1 MAGRRSNRQAADR
14 PRAGECQQRADLT
27 NRQFA
32 AAPDR
37 TIDPVQH
44 QPIQRR
50 LPMIDAKRRILLK
63 GSLGA
68 GAVGVAVSAG
78 LLTPATVLGAWP
90 EAAFKAED
98 QATALKDLLGSDTT
112 EASDKVKIKAP
123 DIAEN
128 GAVVPVTVE
137 SDVPHAKTIS
147 IIASGNN
154 TPLIASFELSEQAK
168 PFVSTRIKMAK
179 TADVVAVV
187 QTEDGLLS
195 AAKAVKV
202 TIGGCG
208 G

>member
-1 MAGRRSNRQAADR
+1 
-14 PRAGECQQRADLT
+14 
-27 NRQFA
+27 
-32 AAPDR
+32 
-37 TIDPVQH
+37 
-44 QPIQRR
+44 
-50 LPMIDAKRRILLK
+50 MIDAKRRILLK

-78 LLTPATVLGAWP
+78 LLTPGAVLAAWP

-98 QATALKDLLGSDTT
+98 QSAALKDLLGSDST

-137 SDVPHAKTIS
+137 GEVDKAKTIS

-154 TPLIASFELSEQAK
+154 TPLIASFELTEQSV

-179 TADVVAVV
+179 TSDVVAVV
-187 QTEDGLLS
+187 QTPDGLLS
-195 AAKAVKV
+195 ASKPVKV